1 MKQII
6 WLIFGWIS
14 NEAEVSIESAKNIIK
29 NFDHNKYNLVK
40 IFRSKDNNFYIINN
54 CHCEFTKQS
63 IEFSINNKI
72 KIELKDFKSK
82 FDIAFLIT
90 HWKYGEDWV
99 LQSILELENMQYT
112 GCRVVSSSVCMNKAV
127 FKNILKWT
135 DINQVDYEILDFT
148 ANTEEEINEI
158 KLNLKTK
165 FKLPIYIKP
174 ANSGSSI
181 GITKLTD
188 RSKLDS
194 AILEAKEHDDI
205 ILIEEWLENFRELE
219 VWVIWNSNLK
229 ISNPWELVKDYD
241 FYSFDEKYVVNN
253 IQIETPA
260 KITDNQSLEIK
271 KIAKKA
277 YKLYDCKW
285 FARIDFFLHNDKIYL
300 NEINTIPGFTEISAF
315 PVLMKST
322 GMTYTDIINEII
334 ELAY

>member
-29 NFDHNKYNLVK
+29 NFDYNKYNLIQ
-40 IFRSKDNNFYIINN
+40 IFRSKDNNFYVVEDIFN
-54 CHCEFTKQS
+54 
-63 IEFSINNKI
+63 INNKT
-72 KIELKDFKSK
+72 KIELKDFKTK

-90 HWKYGEDWV
+90 HWKYWEDWV
-99 LQSILELENMQYT
+99 LQSLLELEKMPYT
-112 GCRVVSSSVCMNKAV
+112 WCRVVSSSVCMNKAV
-127 FKNILKWT
+127 FKNILKWKG
-135 DINQVDYEILDFT
+135 INQVNYEILNFT
-148 ANTEEEINEI
+148 ANTKEEINDI

-165 FKLPIYIKP
+165 FKLPVYIKP

-188 RSKLDS
+188 RSKLDNAVS
-194 AILEAKEHDDI
+194 EAKKHDDI
-205 ILIEEWLENFRELE
+205 VLIEEWLENFRELE
-219 VWVIWNSNLK
+219 VWVIWNSDLK

-253 IQIETPA
+253 MHIETPA
-260 KITDNQSLEIK
+260 KITDDQLLEIK
-271 KIAKKA
+271 TIAKQA

-285 FARIDFFLHNDKIYL
+285 FARIDFFLHKDKIYL

-322 GMTYTDIINEII
+322 GMSYTDIINEII
-334 ELAY
+334 DLAY